1 MTILANYCKHS
12 GQRLK
17 ITSKTLKSKH
27 NYHTEKNRMQKCF
40 TTEDF
45 S

>member
-1 MTILANYCKHS
+1 MKILANYYKYS

-27 NYHTEKNRMQKCF
+27 NYHTGKKE
-40 TTEDF
+40 
-45 S
+45 